1 MQRRTLIT
9 GAVGAAASIALPLA
23 RAQNLPTGPVRIIVG
38 FAPGGGTDILAR
50 VIGQKLGDMWKTQV
64 IVENKAGASGTIA
77 SDYVAKQAGDGS
89 VLHMAHINSHALMPH
104 LQKLSYDP
112 EKDFQPIA
120 LVGVTPNLLICGGMQ
135 PAKTVKDLVALCK
148 ANPGRISFGSAGP
161 GSAQHMA
168 LEMFML
174 QGGVKAIHVPYKGSG
189 PMLTDLIGGQV
200 QYSFDTMTAAT
211 PHVKNGKAIAIAQT
225 RQKRASG
232 HPTVPTMAES
242 GFPGFEATTWYG
254 LVGPGKMPVAM
265 ARRMNEDVIKAMA
278 MPDVMEKLEASGAE
292 DGGGSAEKFK
302 EFMHVELAKWGK
314 VIKDANVKIDT

>member
-1 MQRRTLIT
+1 VQRRTFL
-9 GAVGAAASIALPLA
+9 AGAAASVAVPMGY
-23 RAQNLPTGPVRIIVG
+23 AQALPTGPVRIIVG
-38 FAPGGGTDILAR
+38 FAPGGGTDILSR
-50 VIGQKLGDMWKTQV
+50 VIGQKLGEMWKTQV

-77 SDYVAKQAGDGS
+77 ADFVAKQAGDGT
-89 VLHMAHINSHALMPH
+89 VLHMAHINSHAIVPH
-104 LQKLSYDP
+104 LQKLNYDA

-135 PAKTVKDLVALCK
+135 PVRTVKDLVALCK
-148 ANPGRISFGSAGP
+148 ANPGKISFGSAGN
-161 GSAQHMA
+161 GSAQHLA

-174 QGGVKAIHVPYKGSG
+174 QAGVKAIHVPYKGSG

-225 RQKRASG
+225 RQKRAAG
-232 HPTVPTMAES
+232 HPNVPTMSES

-254 LVGPGKMPVAM
+254 LVGPGKMAPAL
-265 ARRMNEDVIKAMA
+265 AKRINEDVNKALV

-292 DGGGSAEKFK
+292 EGGGSTEKFAQ
-302 EFMHVELAKWGK
+302 FMHTELAKWGK
-314 VIKDANVKIDT
+314 VIKEAGVKGDA

>member
-1 MQRRTLIT
+1 MQRRIFVT
-9 GAVGAAASIALPLA
+9 GVTGVAASLALPAL
-23 RAQNLPTGPVRIIVG
+23 RAQNLPSGPVRIIVG

-50 VIGQKLGDMWKTQV
+50 VIGQKLGEMWKTQV

-77 SDYVAKQAGDGS
+77 ADYVHNQPGDGT
-89 VLHMAHINSHALMPH
+89 VLHMAHINSHAIVPH
-104 LQKLSYDP
+104 LQKLGYDA

-120 LVGVTPNLLICGGMQ
+120 MVGVTPNLLICNAQQ

-148 ANPGRISFGSAGP
+148 ANPGKISFGSAGN
-161 GSAQHMA
+161 GSAQHLA

-174 QGGVKAIHVPYKGSG
+174 QAGVKAIHVPYKGSG

-225 RQKRASG
+225 RLKRASG
-232 HPTVPTMAES
+232 HPNVPTMAES

-254 LVGPGKMPVAM
+254 LVGPGKMSPAL
-265 ARRMNEDVIKAMA
+265 ARRINEDVNKALV
-278 MPDVMEKLEASGAE
+278 MPDVVERLEASGAE
-292 DGGGSAEKFK
+292 DGGGSPEKMAQ
-302 EFMHVELAKWGK
+302 FMNVELAKWGK
-314 VIKDANVKIDT
+314 IIKEAGVKAES

>member
-1 MQRRTLIT
+1 MQRRTFVT
-9 GAVGAAASIALPLA
+9 GVAASVAFPLA
-23 RAQNLPTGPVRIIVG
+23 YAQSLPTGPVRIIVG

-50 VIGQKLGDMWKTQV
+50 VIGQKLGDMWKTTV

-77 SDYVAKQAGDGS
+77 SDYVAKQAGDGT
-89 VLHMAHINSHALMPH
+89 VLHMAHINSHALMPN
-104 LQKLSYDP
+104 LQKLGYDA

-148 ANPGRISFGSAGP
+148 ANPGKISFGSAGP
-161 GSAQHMA
+161 GSAQHLA

-174 QGGVKAIHVPYKGSG
+174 QAGVKAIHVPYKGSG

-211 PHVKNGKAIAIAQT
+211 PHVKGGKAIAIAQT

-232 HPTVPTMAES
+232 HPNVPTMNES

-254 LVGPGKMPVAM
+254 LVGPGKMSPAL
-265 ARRMNEDVIKAMA
+265 AKRMNEDVNKALA

-292 DGGGSAEKFK
+292 DGGGSVDKFR
-302 EFMHVELAKWGK
+302 EFMVVEQTKWAK
-314 VIKDANVKIDT
+314 VIREANVKVDA